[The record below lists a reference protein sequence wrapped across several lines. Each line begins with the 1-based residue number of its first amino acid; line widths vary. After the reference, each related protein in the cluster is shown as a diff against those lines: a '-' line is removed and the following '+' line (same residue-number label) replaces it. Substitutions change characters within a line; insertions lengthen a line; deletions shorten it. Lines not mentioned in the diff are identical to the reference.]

1 MDKTTLSLF
10 YGIGSRAKTREYLMT
25 NDNYLK
31 PLEKQSLLSFPLI
44 TSITVRAVSK
54 ENHKKNNL
62 FSIYVGKELR
72 LNATNDYYVSK
83 YGLDEEELTRLR
95 NEGYDRVCL
104 LNYKKYDLVMV
115 GLNKCDK
122 VVPDYFALRR
132 DVNKLKMLQNSFS

>member
-83 YGLDEEELTRLR
+83 YDLDEEELTRLR